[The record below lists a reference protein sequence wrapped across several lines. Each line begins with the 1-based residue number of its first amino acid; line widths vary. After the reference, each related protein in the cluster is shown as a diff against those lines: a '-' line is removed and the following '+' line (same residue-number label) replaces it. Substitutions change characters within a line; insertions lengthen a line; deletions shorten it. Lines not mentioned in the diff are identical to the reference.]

1 MNLKNIAIIGA
12 GGLGK
17 ELAVLIHQINEQ
29 EPQWN
34 FIGFYD
40 DTVKESVLNFP
51 VLGTISSLKRN
62 TTDLHLVLGVG
73 NPQVKRKII
82 NALSEEFKFPTLIHP
97 SASIGLEVNIA
108 SGSIISAGCRLTAS
122 IQVGSFVLL
131 NLNATVGHDVVIG
144 DYCSIMPGAHISG
157 NVSLQ
162 SEVMIGTGASVLQG
176 IQVGAGAQ
184 IGAGA
189 VVINQVETMST
200 VVGIPAQPLKR

>member
-29 EPQWN
+29 KPQWN

-62 TTDLHLVLGVG
+62 TTDLHLLLGVG
-73 NPQVKRKII
+73 NPQVKREII

-131 NLNATVGHDVVIG
+131 NLNSTIGHDVVIG